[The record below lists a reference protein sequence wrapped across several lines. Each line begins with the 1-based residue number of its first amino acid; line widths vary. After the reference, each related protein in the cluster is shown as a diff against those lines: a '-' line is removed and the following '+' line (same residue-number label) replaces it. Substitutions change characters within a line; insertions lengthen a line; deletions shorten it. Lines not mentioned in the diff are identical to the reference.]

1 MTHRERILTVLS
13 RKPADRT
20 PIDVGGFNREAYR
33 LFVEKTGCRNNWEY
47 FDVDS
52 DWRGVGFAGT
62 KEKIDHRPYHRNLPD
77 GAPLNEWGTAFV
89 VGSNS
94 AYDHFV
100 APMTYAKSLKEIQ
113 DYPLPDYAVP
123 YCHEHLENSVK
134 SIHDNE
140 YAAFA
145 GMQCTIFE
153 VAWQIR
159 GFNEL
164 MMDFFDNPEMAECL
178 LDRIT
183 KIRCF
188 MARRYAEAGVDIL
201 SLGDDVGMEH
211 KLMMSPELWYKWL
224 GSRLAKVIKSARDV
238 KPNIIIHYHSD
249 GYIEPIIPKLIEIGL
264 NVLNPVQPECM
275 NPARLKKLFGDQIAF
290 WGTLGIQHTMP
301 FGTPDD
307 VRKEV
312 KERIETVGKGGGFV
326 IGPTHVLAPEVPLE
340 NIAAFV
346 EAAKEYGGWNKS
358 VN

>member
-13 RKPADRT
+13 RKPADRV
-20 PIDVGGFNREAYR
+20 PMDLGGFNREAYR
-33 LFVEKTGCRNNWEY
+33 LFVEKTGSHNHWEY
-47 FDVDS
+47 FGVEG
-52 DWRGVGFAGT
+52 DWRGVGFAGS
-62 KEKIDHRPYHRNLPD
+62 KETIDHRPYHENLPE
-77 GAPLNEWGTAFV
+77 GTPLNEWGTAFI

-100 APMTYAKSLKEIQ
+100 APMTYATTIKQMQ
-113 DYPLPDYAVP
+113 DYPLPDVTPSYR
-123 YCHEHLENSVK
+123 HEHLESAVK
-134 SIHDNE
+134 SIHDAE
-140 YAAFA
+140 YAAIA

-164 MMDFFDNPEMAECL
+164 MTDFYDNPDMAECI

-183 KIRCF
+183 ELRCF
-188 MARRYAEAGVDIL
+188 MARRYAEAGTDIL
-201 SLGDDVGMEH
+201 SLGDDVGMEY
-211 KLMMSPELWYKWL
+211 KLMMSPDVWYKWL
-224 GSRLAKVIKSARDV
+224 GSRLAKVIKSARDA
-238 KPNIIIHYHSD
+238 KPDIIIHYHSD

-275 NPARLKKLFGDQIAF
+275 DPAKLKKQYGDQLAF
-290 WGTLGIQHTMP
+290 WGTIGIQHTMP

-312 KERIETVGKGGGFV
+312 KERIETVGKGGGLV
-326 IGPTHVLAPEVPLE
+326 IGPTHVLAPEVPIE

-346 EAAKEYGGWNKS
+346 EAVKEYGGWNK
-358 VN
+358 